1 MMEIIGGWLQDVLLP
16 GFSTLLIAAG
26 LALVRHYV
34 QQLKDDRLRQLLLE
48 LVQSAEQIYG
58 PGNGEA
64 KRLYVTEKLKQ
75 KGYANVD
82 RDAVEAMV
90 YDLDGRAQPAG
101 N

>member
-1 MMEIIGGWLQDVLLP
+1 MEVIGGWLQDVLLP

-26 LALVRHYV
+26 LALVRQYI
-34 QQLKDDRLRQLLLE
+34 QRLKHEKLRQLLLE
-48 LVQSAEQIYG
+48 LVRAAEQIYG

-64 KRLYVTEKLKQ
+64 KRRYVTEKLKQ

-82 RDAVEAMV
+82 REQVEAMV
-90 YDLDGRAQPAG
+90 YDLDGSCQPAG

>member
-34 QQLKDDRLRQLLLE
+34 QRLKDEKLRQLLLE
-48 LVQSAEQIYG
+48 LVKSAEQIYG
-58 PGNGEA
+58 SGNGEA

-75 KGYANVD
+75 KGYPNVD

-90 YDLDGRAQPAG
+90 YGLDGRAQPAG
-101 N
+101 S